1 MAHYLRSDGPFG
13 GAPLSFLDA
22 TPAEIATAS
31 GIDGIGDLAA
41 QQAFV
46 AHFSRSSIE
55 GWLSGDYGPP
65 ARDADDPTYFR
76 FLVLTCLVSATDTGA
91 GNTHNFRVRLGELLG
106 PDGPFNSV
114 DGVNELWRSLAGWCD
129 RKRAVGEPF
138 RRIILPDP
146 GHATLIGH
154 AVRIAFPSW
163 RDRSVLTQILRRLSP
178 ITRRTPERLVQELAR
193 TNYSHLLPS
202 AVAIALDDFS
212 TSIRA
217 RRRLLFGHRFWRLVQ
232 SIEVRLADE
241 EGDPRNQRWRLDVRF
256 GGYEQDEV
264 SLALFWGR
272 TVIGEQPAWE
282 GSIQQL
288 GDPRTGALPTEV
300 AEALQQGVLMLSEAP
315 GAIWS
320 MVDSDLPTDSSVVI
334 LARAGSLAARWPL
347 DTTWRSLEAG
357 WLVSGKLDPHTLTG
371 LRRRLGLAPATG
383 LRLIDLSFADG
394 VKTSHSTWLGRPAFL
409 PMLTASQGSAVSLQ
423 SIGTTTASLTISGR
437 APTWSLLA
445 DEPISGRWRVRAIE
459 LAWETEKVICFEDE
473 VPERWE
479 FPAEGTAFESEREL
493 LVTGEMHEEYRRP
506 EALKDEPIDTLL
518 WDILEA
524 IYASPPRGWPE
535 GSLIETLQ
543 RVLPKSHFEWD
554 FLRGLAEGDWLEP
567 VVSTS
572 WRARIWRLRSPYF
585 AVVTPHMAVVRGA
598 LGTAARRRL
607 GDAAAATGNQ
617 VIVRAGVSA
626 WAPPTLIVQG
636 DVPALS
642 KDLAWTIQQHTL
654 PRVAPAPACW
664 PAESR
669 TGQGRLLA
677 GLWRF
682 DVGLFLAPD
691 KIAAEDT
698 VRLERLVRERGDDR
712 DLYRIIDHDKAF
724 LTTSRT
730 LAVLEAHRRRK
741 EPLFDWTSETFVRRS
756 RGGHLPMP
764 IARTLAIRSLRASG
778 PVLRADGSWT
788 YVYPSDAEAARWVG
802 RTFGAAISVKTKSKR
817 KPFYQYVAEQRRV
830 GRRPSWYGPQT
841 TSEK

>member
-1 MAHYLRSDGPFG
+1 MSAAHALDGTLSPAEWEHRLVVHYLRSDGPSG

-31 GIDGIGDLAA
+31 GIEGIGDHEA

-65 ARDADDPTYFR
+65 ARDADVPTYFR

-91 GNTHNFRVRLGELLG
+91 GSTHNFRIRLGELLDA
-106 PDGPFNSV
+106 DGPFHAV
-114 DGVNELWRSLAGWCD
+114 DGVNELWRSVARWCD
-129 RKRAVGEPF
+129 RKRAAGEPF
-138 RRIILPDP
+138 RRIVLPDP

-163 RDRSVLTQILRRLSP
+163 RDRSALTQILRRLSP
-178 ITRRTPERLVQELAR
+178 ATRRTPERLVQELAR
-193 TNYSHLLPS
+193 SNYSHLLPN
-202 AVAIALDDFS
+202 AVAVALDDFA

-217 RRRLLFGHRFWRLVQ
+217 RRRMLFGHRFWRLVQ

-241 EGDPRNQRWRLDVRF
+241 EGDPRSLRWRLDVRF

-264 SLALFWGR
+264 SLALFRGR
-272 TVIGEQPAWE
+272 AVLGEQPAWE

-288 GDPRTGALPTEV
+288 ADLRAVTLPTEI
-300 AEALQQGVLMLSEAP
+300 AEALRQGVLMLSEAP
-315 GAIWS
+315 GATWS
-320 MVDSDLPTDSSVVI
+320 MGDSDLPMDCTVVI
-334 LARAGSLAARWPL
+334 LARAESLAASWPL

-357 WLVSGKLDPHTLTG
+357 WLVSGKLDPHALTG

-383 LRLIDLSFADG
+383 LRLVDLSFADG
-394 VKTSHSTWLGRPAFL
+394 VKTGHSTWLGRPAFL
-409 PMLTASQGSAVSLQ
+409 PTLTASQGSTVSLE
-423 SIGTTTASLTISGR
+423 SIGVTTGSLTLSGR

-445 DEPISGRWRVRAIE
+445 EKPIAGRWRVRAIE
-459 LAWETEKVICFEDE
+459 SALETEQVICFEEE

-479 FPAEGTAFESEREL
+479 FPAENSTFESEREL
-493 LVTGEMHEEYRRP
+493 LVTGEMHEEFRRT
-506 EALKDEPIDTLL
+506 EALSEEPVDELL

-524 IYASPPRGWPE
+524 VYASPPRGWAE
-535 GSLIETLQ
+535 NVLIKMLQ
-543 RVLPKSHFEWD
+543 SVLPTPHFEWD
-554 FLRGLAEGDWLEP
+554 FLRSLAEGDWLEP

-585 AVVTPHMAVVRGA
+585 EVVTPHMAVVRGA

-607 GDAAAATGNQ
+607 GDAAAATGSQ

-626 WAPPTLIVQG
+626 WAPPTVIVQG
-636 DVPALS
+636 DIRALS
-642 KDLAWTIQQHTL
+642 NDLAWTIQQHRR
-654 PRVAPAPACW
+654 PHVDAAPACW
-664 PAESR
+664 PVESR
-669 TGQGRLLA
+669 TGQGRLLK
-677 GLWRF
+677 GIWRF
-682 DVGLFLAPD
+682 DLGLFLAPD
-691 KIAAEDT
+691 KIAVSEGS

-712 DLYRIIDHDKAF
+712 DLYRIIDNDKAF

-730 LAVLEAHRRRK
+730 LAVLEAYRRRK
-741 EPLFDWTSETFVRRS
+741 ESLFDWTSKTFVRRF

-778 PVLRADGSWT
+778 PVLRLSRAMENC
-788 YVYPSDAEAARWVG
+788 PL
-802 RTFGAAISVKTKSKR
+802 SVTR
-817 KPFYQYVAEQRRV
+817 NCPLL
-830 GRRPSWYGPQT
+830 G
-841 TSEK
+841 